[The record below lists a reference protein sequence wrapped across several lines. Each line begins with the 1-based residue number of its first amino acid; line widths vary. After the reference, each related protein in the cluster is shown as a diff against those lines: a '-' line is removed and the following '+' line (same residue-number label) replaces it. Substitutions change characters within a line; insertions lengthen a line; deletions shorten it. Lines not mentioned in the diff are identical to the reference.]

1 MFYIFRQ
8 KYSQL
13 TTFLSM
19 IFTSLPEQPVGRPEL
34 FLALSR
40 MNISQAC
47 NFPLHPCLRIPSHYS
62 LQMI

>member
-40 MNISQAC
+40 MNIS
-47 NFPLHPCLRIPSHYS
+47 
-62 LQMI
+62 